1 MTDGILFLWF
11 AWLLWIVVTFLMKKG
26 KRRTYFACLLLLLIA
41 CSNVTLEIGGYL
53 IQLSFIVLLVGL
65 LFFHAIAKSFY
76 LLFSSFTICL
86 GYTAILFWEK
96 ITPIWIFIPR
106 SVLIPTVIIVLTII
120 ITKQFE
126 SRLAIGLIG
135 ITCGEMYYSFILSN
149 YAIQEGIGDKSFF
162 DMLLTFV
169 LFVTLLEVL
178 QQGKI
183 AIYALS
189 QDFKQSMRKQKGL
202 TQQTKNG

>member
-1 MTDGILFLWF
+1 MTDGMLFLWF

-26 KRRTYFACLLLLLIA
+26 KRRTYFACFLLLLIA
-41 CSNVTLEIGGYL
+41 CSNVTLEIGGYF
-53 IQLSFIVLLVGL
+53 IQLSFIVLIVGL
-65 LFFHAIAKSFY
+65 LFFHAIARSFY
-76 LLFSSFTICL
+76 LLFASFTICL
-86 GYTAILFWEK
+86 GYTAILFWEQ
-96 ITPIWIFIPR
+96 ITPIWIFLPR
-106 SVLIPTVIIVLTII
+106 SLLIPIAIVVLTII

-135 ITCGEMYYSFILSN
+135 LTCGEMYHSFILSS
-149 YAIQEGIGDKSFF
+149 YAIQEGIGDKQYF

-169 LFVTLLEVL
+169 LFVTLLEVI
-178 QQGKI
+178 QQGKM

-189 QDFKQSMRKQKGL
+189 QDFKQSIRKQKGL